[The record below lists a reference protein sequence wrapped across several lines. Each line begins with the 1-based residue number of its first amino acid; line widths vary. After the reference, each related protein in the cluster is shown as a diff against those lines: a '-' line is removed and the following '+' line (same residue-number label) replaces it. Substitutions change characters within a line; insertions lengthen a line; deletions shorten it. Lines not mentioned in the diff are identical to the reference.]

1 MSNAQAIRQQTAGKS
16 HLRGKNQ
23 VFRQVTNG
31 RQLSIPSV
39 CLGLSIRISF
49 YSRNHFFGGQRNN
62 VYLLWFVTKEKGP
75 YPPPV
80 RLSSSSQNVTLMN
93 GGNPKGGGSAP
104 QPNASFPHLNRES
117 SLWFSTTAKM
127 PEFSTASNE
136 FGIEISQSLSK
147 LSGEIDLLVNYFWLN
162 ALNWWTGSY
171 QRVVFAWKSR
181 WNVGCISFRGGC
193 FYSFPSGR
201 LLLSEFSD
209 LINEAALVTSY
220 SLSLHFSF
228 KTWMFE

>member
-1 MSNAQAIRQQTAGKS
+1 MICNKRKRSVSTSCPTVIIKS
-16 HLRGKNQ
+16 KCHANERGEPE
-23 VFRQVTNG
+23 RRG
-31 RQLSIPSV
+31 V
-39 CLGLSIRISF
+39 CSSAKCFVSASEPWKQPLIF
-49 YSRNHFFGGQRNN
+49 NN
-62 VYLLWFVTKEKGP
+62 
-75 YPPPV
+75 
-80 RLSSSSQNVTLMN
+80 S
-93 GGNPKGGGSAP
+93 
-104 QPNASFPHLNRES
+104 
-117 SLWFSTTAKM
+117 KM
-127 PEFSTASNE
+127 PAFSAASNE

-162 ALNWWTGSY
+162 DLNWWTGSY